1 MDRITRRQALK
12 GLLLTGGAISGLG
25 QPVFWRGAWAEPFGA
40 KAPSSTWSKGV
51 GEQGQLLGTVPFADE
66 AHPVMERV
74 LGRELDGRLFTDL
87 SALSPENAVI
97 PVEKFYIRTCASHL
111 LPEAS
116 TWQLRLRGLRQPAAG
131 VDLNE
136 AELRKMER
144 DCGRHL
150 LECAGNGAFA
160 HFGMMSVA
168 GWAGVPLVSLLEKN
182 GMARPR
188 QRILVSG
195 FDTYGGKS
203 LTSIPGASW
212 IFSQDDLAATRA
224 FLATSMNGAPL
235 TRDHGLPIRLV
246 VPGWYGCCCIKWVN
260 EIAVVS
266 DDAAATSQMQE
277 YAGRTHQGGV
287 PALAR
292 EYAPAVIDPAAMPIR
307 VEKWLADRKIEY
319 RVIGIE
325 WGTKVPMDGLEIQFS
340 PQGPFVTI
348 DDGPHEREDGWSF
361 WSYTWKPAKPGRY
374 TIQLRLRDRT
384 VRTRRLDMGFYARS
398 VLIDEV

>member
-12 GLLLTGGAISGLG
+12 RLILAGGAMSTLD
-25 QPVFWRGAWAEPFGA
+25 WA
-40 KAPSSTWSKGV
+40 GV
-51 GEQGQLLGTVPFADE
+51 GQSSPSFWGEGSSLFREEAGRLLGTVPFADE

-74 LGRELDGRLFTDL
+74 LGRELDGRLYTDL
-87 SALSPENAVI
+87 SALTPENAII
-97 PVEKFYIRTCASHL
+97 PAEKFYIRTCASHL

-116 TWQLRLRGLRQPAAG
+116 TRQLRLRGLGQSAAALE
-131 VDLNE
+131 LNE

-168 GWAGVPLVSLLEKN
+168 GWAGVPLAALLEKN
-182 GMARPR
+182 GMVRPR

-195 FDTYGGKS
+195 YDTYGGKP

-212 IFSQDDLAATRA
+212 IFSLDDLAATRA

-260 EIAVVS
+260 DITAVS

-287 PALAR
+287 PTLAR
-292 EYAPAVIDPAAMPIR
+292 DYEPAVIDPAAMPVR
-307 VEKWLADRKIEY
+307 VEKWLAEGKIEY
-319 RVIGIE
+319 RVIGIA
-325 WGTKVPMDGLEIQFS
+325 WGAIPPAGGLEIQFH
-340 PQGPFVTI
+340 PQSPFVTV
-348 DDGPHEREDGWSF
+348 DQAPSNQEDGWSF
-361 WSYTWKPAKPGRY
+361 WSQTWKPAKPGRY

-398 VLIDEV
+398 VVIDEV

>member
-12 GLLLTGGAISGLG
+12 SLILAGGAMSTLE
-25 QPVFWRGAWAEPFGA
+25 WA
-40 KAPSSTWSKGV
+40 GV
-51 GEQGQLLGTVPFADE
+51 GQSSLSFWGKGSSLFWDEAGRLLGTVPFADE
-66 AHPVMERV
+66 VHPVMERV
-74 LGRELDGRLFTDL
+74 LSRELDGRLFTDL
-87 SALSPENAVI
+87 SALTPESAII
-97 PVEKFYIRTCASHL
+97 PAEKFYIRTCASHL
-111 LPEAS
+111 LPEAP
-116 TWQLRLRGLRQPAAG
+116 TWQLRLRRLGQPATTMN
-131 VDLNE
+131 LNE
-136 AELRKMER
+136 ELGKMEQ

-168 GWAGVPLVSLLEKN
+168 DWSGVQLVSLLAKN
-182 GMARPR
+182 GMAGLR

-203 LTSIPGASW
+203 LTSVPGASW
-212 IFSQDDLAATRA
+212 IFSLDDLAATRA

-260 EIAVVS
+260 EITAVS

-292 EYAPAVIDPAAMPIR
+292 DYEPAVIDPAAMPIR
-307 VEKWLADRKIEY
+307 VEKWLAAGKIEY
-319 RVIGIE
+319 RVIGIQ
-325 WGTKVPMDGLEIQFS
+325 WGAKGPVDGLEIHFNPQS
-340 PQGPFVTI
+340 PYVTVS
-348 DDGPHEREDGWSF
+348 DFPHERGDSWSF
-361 WSYTWKPAKPGRY
+361 WSHTWRPAKPGRY
-374 TIQLRLRDRT
+374 ILQLRLRDRT

-398 VLIDEV
+398 VVITEV

>member
-1 MDRITRRQALK
+1 MDSITRRQALK
-12 GLLLTGGAISGLG
+12 TLIMASGAISTLG
-25 QPVFWRGAWAEPFGA
+25 PKLYVANWISSPFGED
-40 KAPSSTWSKGV
+40 GR
-51 GEQGQLLGTVPFADE
+51 LLGTLAFADE

-74 LGRELDGRLFTDL
+74 LGRELDGRLYTDL
-87 SALSPENAVI
+87 SPLAPENAVV
-97 PVEKFYIRTCASHL
+97 PAEKFYVRTCASHI
-111 LPEAS
+111 LPEAA
-116 TWQLRLRGLRQPAAG
+116 TWQLRLRGLAQPAAA
-131 VDLNE
+131 VNLNE
-136 AELRKMER
+136 AELRKMEQ

-168 GWAGVPLVSLLEKN
+168 GWSGVPLMALLEKH
-182 GMARPR
+182 GIARPR

-212 IFSQDDLAATRA
+212 IFSVDELAATRA

-235 TRDHGLPIRLV
+235 TRNRGLPIRLV

-307 VEKWLADRKIEY
+307 VEKWLAAGKIEY
-319 RVIGIE
+319 RVIGIQ
-325 WGTKVPMDGLEIQFS
+325 WGGPHPDDGLEIQFN
-340 PQGPFVTI
+340 PQGPFVTV
-348 DDGPHEREDGWSF
+348 DDVPHERGDGWSF
-361 WSYTWKPAKPGRY
+361 WSHTWRPAKPGRY
-374 TIQLRLRDRT
+374 TLQLRLRDRS

-398 VLIDEV
+398 VVIDEV